1 MKIIKQETSA
11 KGDEVFTIQLG
22 STELVA
28 LRDIFNY
35 VYKRM
40 VRSFFTMPFT
50 SRVDAM
56 RVEINKYI
64 VKHKI
69 GKNWKRPSH
78 FMSDNVDEVF

>member
-1 MKIIKQETSA
+1 MKIIKQETNA

-28 LRDIFNY
+28 LRDIFND
-35 VYKRM
+35 VHKRM

-64 VKHKI
+64 TKNSI
-69 GKNWKRPSH
+69 GKYWKRPSN
-78 FMSDNVDEVF
+78 FMSEKSNETF